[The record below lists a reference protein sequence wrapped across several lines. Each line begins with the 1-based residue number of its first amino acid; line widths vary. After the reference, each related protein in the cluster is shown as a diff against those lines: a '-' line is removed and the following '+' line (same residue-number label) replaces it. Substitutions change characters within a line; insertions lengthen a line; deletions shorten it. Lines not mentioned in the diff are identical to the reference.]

1 MSYGIPVI
9 PVNLGSGDYGPAKV
23 EADVLQRLSDHRDQ
37 VGIDIKSLLMSGVTL
52 GFHFFE
58 RRADPVFQLIEQ
70 SRAESITEKVVV
82 EVFYMTP
89 ETIIT
94 VAAFGKGAV
103 DVRIP
108 FEVAAKSMKDHD
120 IAGSKIFGMVEVEKH
135 P

>member
-1 MSYGIPVI
+1 M
-9 PVNLGSGDYGPAKV
+9 
-23 EADVLQRLSDHRDQ
+23 
-37 VGIDIKSLLMSGVTL
+37 